1 MQTGMMTGILENIA
15 ARAKGVST
23 WDYDVLNT
31 KKEVRRVSPSSF
43 WMDDQSI
50 SL

>member
-1 MQTGMMTGILENIA
+1 MQIDVMTEILENIA
-15 ARAKGVST
+15 ARAKRVST
-23 WDYDVLNT
+23 RDSDVLNT
-31 KKEVRRVSPSSF
+31 EKEIQLVSLSSF